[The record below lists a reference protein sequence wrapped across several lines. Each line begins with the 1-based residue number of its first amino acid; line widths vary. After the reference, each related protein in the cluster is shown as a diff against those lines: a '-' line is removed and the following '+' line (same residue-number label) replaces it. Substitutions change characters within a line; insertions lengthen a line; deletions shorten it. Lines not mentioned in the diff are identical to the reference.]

1 MLETDQ
7 ASGDLQEK
15 VLRIRRLQCRN
26 CLKIHHE
33 LPDLLVPYKRY
44 AAATIEAA
52 LDETEV
58 ALETSTIRRW
68 VSWFEGITCHLL
80 GVLNTMT
87 DDNTVEKTPFSGT
100 PLQRLRQY
108 VGNIPG
114 WLSRVVQQAVKK
126 NLWVQTRSAFC
137 AG

>member
-15 VLRIRRLQCRN
+15 VLRIRRLQCKN

-33 LPDLLVPYKRY
+33 LPDLLVPHKRY
-44 AAATIEAA
+44 AAATIEAT

-58 ALETSTIRRW
+58 ALATSTIRRW
-68 VSWFEGITCHLL
+68 VSWFKGITCNLL

-87 DDNTVEKTPFSGT
+87 DDNIVEKTPFSGT

-108 VGNIPG
+108 MVPD
-114 WLSRVVQQAVKK
+114 SQ
-126 NLWVQTRSAFC
+126 C
-137 AG
+137 